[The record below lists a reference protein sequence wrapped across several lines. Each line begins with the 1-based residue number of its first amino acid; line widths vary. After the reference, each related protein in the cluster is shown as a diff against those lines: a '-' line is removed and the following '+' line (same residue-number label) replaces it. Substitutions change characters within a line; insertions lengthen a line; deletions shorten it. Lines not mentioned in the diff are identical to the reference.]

1 MNVTKERL
9 KEDNPRRYSPGIVV
23 PRSGALSPEKRVIL
37 RDIIAERKDALD
49 ALAKY

>member
-1 MNVTKERL
+1 MNAAKKQL
-9 KEDNPRRYSPGIVV
+9 KEDNPRRYSRGIVV

-37 RDIIAERKDALD
+37 RGIIAERKEALD